1 MVIRARVNVLPEPVA
16 PATRVCAP
24 LAETGIP
31 AAGAC
36 LLASVS
42 PPSSIATERPRW
54 STPTLSWLPRHRR
67 SPRPRR
73 HTRSLSPPVA
83 TASASRECRPGR
95 SATALPASRERT
107 PWTPAR
113 SPSSGVVRSAA
124 ISARSAPAC
133 RSSPCQRRP
142 LAAAPSAATP
152 SVAAPPDSAV
162 RASTTSANTPAAQI
176 QCRCQRRIRRAASR
190 PRSTPMTT
198 CTVVPTSHWYRCSSG
213 ASGSGSRLRMA
224 FGADMSP
231 LLSLGV

>member
-1 MVIRARVNVLPEPVA
+1 MA
-16 PATRVCAP
+16 PATRVCVP
-24 LAETGIP
+24 LAETGTE
-31 AAGAC
+31 GAC
-36 LLASVS
+36 LPASVS

-67 SPRPRR
+67 SPRPQR

-83 TASASRECRPGR
+83 TPQAANAGPADRRRRCRRAS
-95 SATALPASRERT
+95 ERT

-113 SPSSGVVRSAA
+113 SPSSGVVRPAA

-162 RASTTSANTPAAQI
+162 RASTTSANAPPAQL

-213 ASGSGSRLRMA
+213 VSGSGSRLRVA